1 MTVLYVIL
9 CTYITTKGSKQSNT
23 FNQIFTISKLVT
35 LLFICVVAFYNFKS
49 SNFEPFFLPEQ
60 GGFMGTL
67 YSSSIIFFAF
77 LGFEF
82 ITCLSEESKNP
93 IRDLPLSIN
102 LSIGFCC
109 LLYCLIAVSLTG
121 MAKLQLLNPSTAMAD
136 AFTLVGMDWMSFVIY
151 VSAFIG
157 ITGSVFTKLMV
168 RKYCSNFCLELT
180 SHIAGIC

>member
-1 MTVLYVIL
+1 
-9 CTYITTKGSKQSNT
+9 
-23 FNQIFTISKLVT
+23 
-35 LLFICVVAFYNFKS
+35 
-49 SNFEPFFLPEQ
+49 
-60 GGFMGTL
+60 MGTL

-93 IRDLPLSIN
+93 TRDLPLSIN

-121 MAKLQLLNPSTAMAD
+121 MAQLQFLNPSTAMAD

-151 VSAFIG
+151 VSAFVG

-168 RKYCSNFCLELT
+168 IEFHYIKLFRANLEYYRLMLKMDCSLSRLRNW
-180 SHIAGIC
+180 IQ